1 MATNIHLGA
10 EPQRQKSTHR
20 PADRSCNEKPSDL
33 EKDKARAEQAQAL
46 LRNEILQE
54 AFTYLEEQYHIAW
67 ANSSLDQKDPR
78 EKVFMMLTTLK
89 AVKQH
94 IENVVTDGKL
104 ADDTLNQL

>member
-1 MATNIHLGA
+1 MVKIEN
-10 EPQRQKSTHR
+10 
-20 PADRSCNEKPSDL
+20 L

-78 EKVFMMLTTLK
+78 EKFL
-89 AVKQH
+89 
-94 IENVVTDGKL
+94 
-104 ADDTLNQL
+104 

>member
-1 MATNIHLGA
+1 MVKIEN
-10 EPQRQKSTHR
+10 
-20 PADRSCNEKPSDL
+20 L

-78 EKVFMMLTTLK
+78 EKVFMMLTTHK

>member
-1 MATNIHLGA
+1 MVKIEN
-10 EPQRQKSTHR
+10 
-20 PADRSCNEKPSDL
+20 L

-46 LRNEILQE
+46 LRNEINEILQE

>member
-1 MATNIHLGA
+1 MVKIEN
-10 EPQRQKSTHR
+10 
-20 PADRSCNEKPSDL
+20 L

-78 EKVFMMLTTLK
+78 EKVFMMLQNLQT
-89 AVKQH
+89 VKQH
-94 IENVVTDGKL
+94 IESVVITGKF
-104 ADDTLNQL
+104 ANDQLTK

>member
-1 MATNIHLGA
+1 MANIDKLNSDVAHG
-10 EPQRQKSTHR
+10 
-20 PADRSCNEKPSDL
+20 EK
-33 EKDKARAEQAQAL
+33 AQAL

-54 AFTYLEEQYHIAW
+54 AFEFLEKQYHEAW